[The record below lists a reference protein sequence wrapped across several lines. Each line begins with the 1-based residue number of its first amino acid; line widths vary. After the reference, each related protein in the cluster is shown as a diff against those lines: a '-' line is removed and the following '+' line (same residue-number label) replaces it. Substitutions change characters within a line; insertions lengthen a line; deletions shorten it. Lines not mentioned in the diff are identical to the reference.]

1 VARKVVSTLYDV
13 LGKTDVPFVKVM
25 FQQWSMQFKEVCDY
39 EKASKLDLAL
49 EAEKFGIKEEDV
61 DPFRFFFCLHTYY
74 ATFIKLLAVQI
85 VQFYLMPKFGTNLRQ
100 AASADDAKLKAFM
113 DKLERGGV
121 FKDFGI
127 NNFLEGDFFKWYVE
141 AWDDRIAAAMRET
154 IRVLANYSLITL
166 DVDPNVTRDILKILY
181 QGLVPKRLRHNLGE
195 YYTPDWLA
203 ERLIDMTVVGDLKPT
218 DKILDPA
225 CGSGTFL
232 VLCIRK
238 MREYARK
245 KMLPESEVLDKIL
258 LNVVGF
264 DLNPLAVISSRTNF
278 LLALGDLLEH
288 RKGDI
293 SIPVYLC
300 DSVVTPHEGEDMF
313 GKDRFKIKTAV
324 GDFVLPKT
332 VIRRDLIKRMA
343 EVLEELVDVE
353 VDRPACIERLASEL
367 MLDRNKNAVDLG
379 LLADLYEQLLD
390 KKRQHINGVWARV
403 IKNAFAPMFLKNFD
417 YVVGNPP
424 WVNWESLPET
434 YRDQEVIP
442 LFQDKYG
449 LFPHKGLRARHGS
462 SKIDISALMT
472 YVVADENLVD
482 KGRLGFLITQSV
494 FKTDAG
500 KGFRKLTLPNGMPLG
515 MVHVDDITAFQPFEG
530 ATNRTAA
537 FVLERG
543 SATEYGKKAWYMM
556 WLRKPGKPGSLPQDA
571 AWSVVEDRV
580 DFNQFIAEPV
590 DLGDPT
596 TQWLT
601 GRPMALK
608 AVRRAQGA
616 SDYTAHAG
624 AYTGGAN
631 GVYWVEIKD
640 TTPAGL
646 AYVVNITEGA
656 KREVESL
663 QAPVER
669 DLLYP
674 LLRGRDVA
682 RWQAPPSAHI
692 IVPQQPED
700 PKFAIPEARM
710 KSAFPNTY
718 KWFLRFRHDLAKRK
732 SQVVMDL
739 AEKQGFYFMYSVKQY
754 TFAPWKVVWRYIA
767 DEMTAAVV
775 GPSGGRTVVPDHR
788 LMIVPF
794 DRANEAH
801 FLSAALNSAVSRY
814 MVATLAIGTQIS
826 TYVLENIRVP
836 KFDTGDETHTG
847 LAKLSAQAHEA
858 TAKGD
863 AERVAKIE
871 EQVDLLAAKLW
882 GLSYKELKE
891 IKLALEELR

>member
-1 VARKVVSTLYDV
+1 
-13 LGKTDVPFVKVM
+13 
-25 FQQWSMQFKEVCDY
+25 
-39 EKASKLDLAL
+39 
-49 EAEKFGIKEEDV
+49 
-61 DPFRFFFCLHTYY
+61 
-74 ATFIKLLAVQI
+74 
-85 VQFYLMPKFGTNLRQ
+85 MPKFGTNLRQ

-390 KKRQHINGVWARV
+390 KKRQHINGV
-403 IKNAFAPMFLKNFD
+403 
-417 YVVGNPP
+417 
-424 WVNWESLPET
+424 
-434 YRDQEVIP
+434 
-442 LFQDKYG
+442 
-449 LFPHKGLRARHGS
+449 
-462 SKIDISALMT
+462 
-472 YVVADENLVD
+472 
-482 KGRLGFLITQSV
+482 
-494 FKTDAG
+494 
-500 KGFRKLTLPNGMPLG
+500 
-515 MVHVDDITAFQPFEG
+515 
-530 ATNRTAA
+530 
-537 FVLERG
+537 
-543 SATEYGKKAWYMM
+543 
-556 WLRKPGKPGSLPQDA
+556 
-571 AWSVVEDRV
+571 
-580 DFNQFIAEPV
+580 
-590 DLGDPT
+590 
-596 TQWLT
+596 
-601 GRPMALK
+601 
-608 AVRRAQGA
+608 
-616 SDYTAHAG
+616 
-624 AYTGGAN
+624 
-631 GVYWVEIKD
+631 
-640 TTPAGL
+640 
-646 AYVVNITEGA
+646 
-656 KREVESL
+656 
-663 QAPVER
+663 
-669 DLLYP
+669 
-674 LLRGRDVA
+674 
-682 RWQAPPSAHI
+682 
-692 IVPQQPED
+692 
-700 PKFAIPEARM
+700 
-710 KSAFPNTY
+710 
-718 KWFLRFRHDLAKRK
+718 
-732 SQVVMDL
+732 
-739 AEKQGFYFMYSVKQY
+739 
-754 TFAPWKVVWRYIA
+754 
-767 DEMTAAVV
+767 
-775 GPSGGRTVVPDHR
+775 
-788 LMIVPF
+788 
-794 DRANEAH
+794 
-801 FLSAALNSAVSRY
+801 
-814 MVATLAIGTQIS
+814 
-826 TYVLENIRVP
+826 
-836 KFDTGDETHTG
+836 
-847 LAKLSAQAHEA
+847 
-858 TAKGD
+858 
-863 AERVAKIE
+863 
-871 EQVDLLAAKLW
+871 
-882 GLSYKELKE
+882 
-891 IKLALEELR
+891 